1 MYVELMAEK
10 VASVISQVVGILQ
23 NVFDPKEARE
33 KFTND
38 SVDRLLQEFPD
49 YNVILVHT
57 AHHFDGGEH
66 IHKHVEYYTG
76 AGNSY
81 GYEVYLMRRG
91 QKTVFVLDG
100 DGGFINWC
108 FGGSFTKDGHRV
120 EFH

>member
-38 SVDRLLQEFPD
+38 SVDRLAQEFPD
-49 YNVILVHT
+49 YNVLLVHT
-57 AHHFDGGEH
+57 AHHFESGEH
-66 IHKHVEYYTG
+66 VHKHVEFYTG

-81 GYEVYLMRRG
+81 GYEVYLMRKG
-91 QKTVFVLDG
+91 QKTVFILDG

-108 FGGSFTKDGHRV
+108 FTGSYNRDGHRV
-120 EFH
+120 EFN

>member
-38 SVDRLLQEFPD
+38 SVDRLAQEFPD
-49 YNVILVHT
+49 YNVLLVHT
-57 AHHFDGGEH
+57 AHHFESGEH
-66 IHKHVEYYTG
+66 VHKHVEFYTG

-81 GYEVYLMRRG
+81 GYEVYLMRKG
-91 QKTVFVLDG
+91 QKTVFILDG

-108 FGGSFTKDGHRV
+108 FTGSYTKDGHRV
-120 EFH
+120 EFN